1 MLGRLRVLLVYRG
14 TRGVTRRWWILCGPR
29 RILLR
34 SLRCLIVLLRT
45 RSILLGSRLL
55 VVLRWLRNV
64 LMLSGLL
71 SILLL
76 ALRILLLRTCLLVL
90 RRSWNVLL
98 TACLLISLG
107 RTLGIVIGR
116 ILSRPVHGR
125 QVRSLGFRR
134 IEGSRFRRSYD
145 GRASLVR
152 RCELSPI
159 SPRCLLMLRLSRGS
173 SYAAPVFG
181 SHLF

>member
-1 MLGRLRVLLVYRG
+1 
-14 TRGVTRRWWILCGPR
+14 
-29 RILLR
+29 
-34 SLRCLIVLLRT
+34 
-45 RSILLGSRLL
+45 
-55 VVLRWLRNV
+55 
-64 LMLSGLL
+64 MLSGLL

-107 RTLGIVIGR
+107 RTLGIGR

-145 GRASLVR
+145 GRASLIR
-152 RCELSPI
+152 SGELSPI
-159 SPRCLLMLRLSRGS
+159 APRCLLMLRLSRGS